1 MGKTEAYTKHIYKH
15 ALTLQ
20 TCHICPVIYMLAFKK
35 PKQSKTKQTWN
46 DKIQLKDAF
55 WKQKTML
62 LQFLNYHTKNISGI
76 LSLLLPISIWEN
88 GNLCFREKR
97 GESEGAFPFLLVYC
111 QHWLPAPTMQPL
123 LVLWQ
128 VVLLSLNEIFALSA
142 PLTLQVEIVSTRSG
156 FNVHNLPLS
165 VSPRYM
171 AT

>member
-1 MGKTEAYTKHIYKH
+1 MCGGKDRSLHKTYIQARINTANMSYLPCYIH
-15 ALTLQ
+15 ACIQ
-20 TCHICPVIYMLAFKK
+20 
-35 PKQSKTKQTWN
+35 QSKTKQTWN